1 MRAVV
6 QRVSRASVQVDGET
20 VGAIGRGL
28 LVLLA
33 VATTDGD
40 EDVAWMVRKLSGLRI
55 FPDDEGRLNRSV
67 QEVGGAILLVSQFT
81 LYGDARRGRRPSFTR
96 SASGEKAQELYE
108 AVAAGLRELGLTVA
122 QGRFGAHMDVEL
134 VNDGPVTLLLSS
146 EGEF

>member
-1 MRAVV
+1 M
-6 QRVSRASVQVDGET
+6 
-20 VGAIGRGL
+20 GRGL

-96 SASGEKAQELYE
+96 STSGEKAQELYE

>member
-1 MRAVV
+1 M
-6 QRVSRASVQVDGET
+6 DGET

>member
-1 MRAVV
+1 
-6 QRVSRASVQVDGET
+6 